1 MDVLQCPVCDL
12 RFRFSSEL
20 EDHLKLEHPKF
31 EATARSGDDEKL
43 SEGRRRRQSRQDD
56 QPV

>member
-1 MDVLQCPVCDL
+1 VCDL

-20 EDHLKLEHPKF
+20 EEHLKLEHPKF
-31 EATARSGDDEKL
+31 EAAARSGDDEKL